1 MFAYVCD
8 RVLED
13 RADEIHEQEVGHHVF
28 GRPIDYNTADDNT
41 VRVHASLLRKRI
53 DQYFATEGSNEPV
66 IIEIP
71 RGNYAPRFL
80 ERPVKPA
87 AASLVLQPEPA
98 PISTVSVSPMIEP
111 PLTVTVEPQPKWK
124 FWLPTALT
132 ALTALF
138 AGLSL
143 FLFFN
148 GRGTQTGLQ
157 KAPTARQFWSQLV
170 FAGKPTD
177 VVVGDASLSTFE
189 EMTGH
194 QITLSEYFDRSYL
207 SKVDERAAAAKIDPA
222 FASSLVLKRQSSYGD
237 VSLLS
242 KLEEMAHVLQSN
254 TDVRFARDYSFR
266 QLKADNVVLLGYR
279 SSNPWIEP
287 FENQLTLRWKF
298 DPARGQYFVVDTT
311 ANDPQ
316 KYGMTAARDQPHEG
330 YATLSF
336 MPNLS
341 NTGNVLIIAGTGGSA
356 AGSALDFLT
365 DEHSMQ
371 QLHALLV
378 RDKKAPFPH
387 FEALL
392 KVGSRNV
399 VPRDSSIVLSRV
411 LKP

>member
-87 AASLVLQPEPA
+87 ASSLVLQPEPA
-98 PISTVSVSPMIEP
+98 PFSTVSTAIEP
-111 PLTVTVEPQPKWK
+111 PQITVEPQPKWK
-124 FWLPTALT
+124 FWLPTTLA
-132 ALTALF
+132 ALF

-148 GRGTQTGLQ
+148 GRGAQTALQ
-157 KAPTARQFWSQLV
+157 KAPTVRQFWSQLV

-177 VVVGDASLSTFE
+177 VVVGDASLSNFE
-189 EMTGH
+189 EMTDH
-194 QITLSEYFDRSYL
+194 PIALSAYFDRSYL
-207 SKVDERAAAAKIDPA
+207 GKLDERAAAAKLDPA
-222 FASSLVLKRQSSYGD
+222 FAATLLLKRQSSYGD
-237 VSLLS
+237 VSLLP
-242 KLEEMAHVLQSN
+242 KLMETAHALQSD

-266 QLKADNVVLLGYR
+266 QLKSDNVVLLGYR

-287 FENQLTLRWKF
+287 FESQLSLHWKF

-316 KYGMTAARDQPHEG
+316 KYGLTAERDQPHEG

-365 DEHSMQ
+365 DERSMM

-392 KVGSRNV
+392 KVGSRNML
-399 VPRDSSIVLSRV
+399 PRDSSIVVSRV